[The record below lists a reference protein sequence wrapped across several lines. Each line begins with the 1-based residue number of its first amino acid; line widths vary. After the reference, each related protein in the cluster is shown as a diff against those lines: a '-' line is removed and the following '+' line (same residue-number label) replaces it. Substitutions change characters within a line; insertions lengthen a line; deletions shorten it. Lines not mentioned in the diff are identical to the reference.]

1 MKRLFFAIALFSC
14 TLTLSGVSRA
24 AGPSVPFSLLGESMR
39 VEQLRPGMRGY
50 ARTVVSGTEVTQF
63 PVEIVSIIPQ
73 KGSPKNLIMIR
84 ASGAAIGS
92 TGGIAAGMSGSPVYI
107 KGKLVGAIGYG
118 WNFSDHTLGLVT
130 PYEDM
135 ASIWKWPERTVAIR
149 APSFPAPEGEKREK
163 EDSQGEG
170 NATLKKRDGTDSS
183 SRETGDRSSLFING
197 LSVRSSH
204 AIASLLGKRGY
215 VPGGGNAGDLPI
227 EENAKLEPG
236 EALAVLLAWGDVTVG
251 TTGTLTALGKDG
263 KFLAF
268 AHPFLGKGAVNYPV
282 ARAFIHGV
290 VPSMES
296 PFKIGTALRIVGTVT
311 QDRQQAIGGRIG
323 FFTPSFSGALAFTD
337 LDRGESGKKMFR
349 VVPDPF
355 MGSKLST
362 EIYTGLIDELW
373 GRKGEGT
380 ASISLIVQGRGLKTG
395 WSRRNMFYSDTD
407 VTSDSMKEMAEVLDV
422 LFLNPFSEI
431 YPLGITVVAEF
442 TQEPKVMFIEG
453 LQVQKESVS
462 PGDTVDV
469 EVTLRPYRRKETKRT
484 FTLTVPEGA
493 VGTCEILVRGGGI
506 EPLSQSALIQGW
518 KTIATFEQ
526 LLTEMAAPEVNN
538 ELIIE
543 LNCDALPDMDGLSGE
558 ENEAAPK
565 EEELLSELKKR
576 RLEEGTMKIF
586 SSEYVVDG
594 LLRKNLTVAPKES
607 ETQDRK
613 APTGK

>member
-1 MKRLFFAIALFSC
+1 MKRLFCHRTVFLYPYAL
-14 TLTLSGVSRA
+14 GVSGQRDH
-24 AGPSVPFSLLGESMR
+24 PFRSLLGESMR

-135 ASIWKWPERTVAIR
+135 ASIWKWPERTVAIQ

-323 FFTPSFSGALAFTD
+323 FTPSFSGALAFTD
-337 LDRGESGKKMFR
+337 LDRGESGKR
-349 VVPDPF
+349 C
-355 MGSKLST
+355 S
-362 EIYTGLIDELW
+362 
-373 GRKGEGT
+373 
-380 ASISLIVQGRGLKTG
+380 G
-395 WSRRNMFYSDTD
+395 WSPIPSWAPSCPRRSTPGSSTNSGD
-407 VTSDSMKEMAEVLDV
+407 VKE
-422 LFLNPFSEI
+422 
-431 YPLGITVVAEF
+431 
-442 TQEPKVMFIEG
+442 
-453 LQVQKESVS
+453 
-462 PGDTVDV
+462 
-469 EVTLRPYRRKETKRT
+469 
-484 FTLTVPEGA
+484 
-493 VGTCEILVRGGGI
+493 RG
-506 EPLSQSALIQGW
+506 PHPSA
-518 KTIATFEQ
+518 
-526 LLTEMAAPEVNN
+526 
-538 ELIIE
+538 
-543 LNCDALPDMDGLSGE
+543 
-558 ENEAAPK
+558 
-565 EEELLSELKKR
+565 
-576 RLEEGTMKIF
+576 
-586 SSEYVVDG
+586 
-594 LLRKNLTVAPKES
+594 
-607 ETQDRK
+607 
-613 APTGK
+613 